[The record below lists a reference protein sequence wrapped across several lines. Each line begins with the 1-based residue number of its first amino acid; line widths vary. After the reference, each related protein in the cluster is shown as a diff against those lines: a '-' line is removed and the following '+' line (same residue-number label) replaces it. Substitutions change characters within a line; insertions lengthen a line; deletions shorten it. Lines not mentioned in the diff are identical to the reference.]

1 MMMLSKKN
9 FFNNIIYFIICILS
23 TVVSAKAKTGT
34 STSTSPFRNDVHILM
49 YETDSTLERD
59 PSQPLYFF
67 KERTKVANLKTT
79 IFGGDLAYHGFG
91 KNVGWQPVHHI
102 FGVLFYR

>member
-1 MMMLSKKN
+1 
-9 FFNNIIYFIICILS
+9 
-23 TVVSAKAKTGT
+23 
-34 STSTSPFRNDVHILM
+34 M

-91 KNVGWQPVHHI
+91 KNV
-102 FGVLFYR
+102 

>member
-1 MMMLSKKN
+1 MMTVKKN
-9 FFNNIIYFIICILS
+9 LSNVLYFFSILT
-23 TVVSAKAKTGT
+23 TVVLAKAKT
-34 STSTSPFRNDVHILM
+34 STSSSTTTSPFRNDVHILM

-59 PSQPLYFF
+59 SSQPLYFF

-91 KNVGWQPVHHI
+91 K
-102 FGVLFYR
+102 